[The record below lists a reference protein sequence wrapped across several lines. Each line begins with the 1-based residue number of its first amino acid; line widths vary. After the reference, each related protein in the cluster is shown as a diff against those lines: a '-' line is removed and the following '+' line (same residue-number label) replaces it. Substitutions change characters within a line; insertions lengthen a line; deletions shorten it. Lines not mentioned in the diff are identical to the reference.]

1 MKILVIAYNTVKR
14 NFRDLKTLSLT
25 LLFPIVLILILGTAL
40 SSQYSPSNM
49 KKIKVAYL
57 NEDKGDISKRFN
69 ELLENEKIKEYVEV
83 DIVKSSEEGKKL
95 VEDNKVNSFILIEK
109 DFTEKIIK
117 GETSKIKVYSKKT
130 GSFNSMVVRNIVDSF
145 ADGFNT
151 VKAIN
156 SITEKFSEYKTF
168 ENIKEMPISA
178 KGNIPRAIDYYA
190 VTMLVM
196 ILMYDTISSA
206 VLAGE
211 DIYEA
216 IGSRVKC
223 TPVKFYELFLGK
235 LLGLIAYF
243 FLKALMIIYFA
254 KYVYG
259 VNWGENM
266 PVILF
271 ITFSLSVF
279 STSFGIMTSFFAKD
293 EKRAVNF
300 LNSIVPVFTF
310 LSGGYTK
317 FSYFGSL
324 EKIIFFIPNKLGH
337 EAFFNIIYNGSVKI
351 ASKAVLTL
359 WIMSTIMFVLSAI
372 KGRRVK
378 A

>member
-1 MKILVIAYNTVKR
+1 MKILIIAYNTIKR
-14 NFRDLKTLSLT
+14 NFRDYKTLSLT

-40 SSQYSPSNM
+40 TSQYSPSNM
-49 KKIKVAYL
+49 GKIKVAYF
-57 NEDKGDISKRFN
+57 NEDKGDISKRFD
-69 ELLENEKIKEYVEV
+69 ELLNNEKIKEFIEV
-83 DIVKSSEEGKKL
+83 SIVKSSEEGKKL
-95 VEDNKVNSFILIEK
+95 VEENKANSFIMIDK

-117 GETSKIKVYSKKT
+117 GEESKIKVYSKKT
-130 GSFNSMVVRNIVDSF
+130 GSFYSMVVKNIVDSF
-145 ADGFNT
+145 GDGFNT
-151 VKAIN
+151 VKTIN
-156 SITEKFSEYKTF
+156 SLTGKFSEYKTYKNI
-168 ENIKEMPISA
+168 ENVPISA

-196 ILMYDTISSA
+196 TLMYDTISSA

-216 IGSRVKC
+216 IGNRVKC

-235 LLGLIAYF
+235 LLGLIATF
-243 FLKALMIIYFA
+243 FLKAVMIICFS

-259 VNWGENM
+259 VNFGENM

-271 ITFSLSVF
+271 ITFSFSVF
-279 STSFGIMTSFFAKD
+279 STSFGIMTAFFAKD

-300 LNSIVPVFTF
+300 LNGIVPLFTF

-317 FSYFGSL
+317 FSTFGSL

-337 EAFFNIIYNGSVKI
+337 EAFFNTIYNGSSQI
-351 ASKAVLTL
+351 ASKAVLSL
-359 WIMSTIMFVLSAI
+359 WAMSILMFIFSSL

-378 A
+378 V

>member
-1 MKILVIAYNTVKR
+1 MKILVIAYNTIKR

-25 LLFPIVLILILGTAL
+25 LLFPIILILILGTAL
-40 SSQYSPSNM
+40 TSQFTPSNM

-57 NEDKGDISKRFN
+57 NEDRGEISKRFD
-69 ELLENEKIKEYVEV
+69 ELLENEKIKEFIEV
-83 DIVKSSEEGKKL
+83 NIVQSSEEGKKL
-95 VEDNKVNSFILIEK
+95 VEENKVNSFIMIDK
-109 DFTEKIIK
+109 GFTEKVIK
-117 GETSKIKVYSKKT
+117 GEESKIKVYSRKT

-145 ADGFNT
+145 ANSFNSL
-151 VKAIN
+151 KAIN
-156 SITEKFSEYKTF
+156 SITGKFSEYKTF

-178 KGNIPRAIDYYA
+178 KSNIPRAIDYYA

-259 VNWGENM
+259 VNFGENILM
-266 PVILF
+266 ILF

-279 STSFGIMTSFFAKD
+279 STSFGIITALFAKD

-317 FSYFGSL
+317 FSNFGSL

-337 EAFFNIIYNGSVKI
+337 EAFFNTIYNGSSLI

-359 WIMSTIMFVLSAI
+359 WIMSAIMFVLSAI

-378 A
+378 E